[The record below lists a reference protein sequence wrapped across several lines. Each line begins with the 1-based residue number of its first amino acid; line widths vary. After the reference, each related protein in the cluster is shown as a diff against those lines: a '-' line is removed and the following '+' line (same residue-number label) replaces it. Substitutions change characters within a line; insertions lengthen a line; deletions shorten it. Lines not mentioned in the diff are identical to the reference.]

1 MRILPI
7 LMLLIS
13 TGISA
18 QGLQQELGY
27 IYVTADY
34 MLETDRYDDAI
45 KEFTKIISKDP
56 SYKDVLYKRAF
67 AKHQVGAF
75 EGTKNDLTQSFEIKG
90 ITPEGVLL
98 YAKNQRNM
106 GHEEAAAQSMATAE
120 MLTSK
125 SRSGSSSSKRTS
137 GDKQE
142 DTTTGDD
149 SELKDEVKKIEDKIS
164 SILDDLLPERKGQD
178 NGQEGGTTR
187 SDDDTSAGGSD
198 EVVIEDVDPEPDNSE
213 NAIFIDE
220 DVSLVIKNGL
230 GNRKVLQQPNILI
243 LSETT
248 GNVVVDVCVNENGK
262 VISADYNGPE
272 SSLKT
277 QSIISLAVRKAK
289 EFWFAKSG
297 ANETC
302 GTIVYKIKG
311 SS

>member
-1 MRILPI
+1 MRILPLI
-7 LMLLIS
+7 MLFIA

-45 KEFTKIISKDP
+45 QEFTKIISKDP

-75 EGTKNDLTQSFEIKG
+75 EGTKNDLTQSFEVKG

-106 GHEEAAAQSMATAE
+106 GHAEAAAQSMATAE
-120 MLTSK
+120 MLPSGGATATSK
-125 SRSGSSSSKRTS
+125 SRGSTS
-137 GDKQE
+137 ETNGDT
-142 DTTTGDD
+142 DGGD

-164 SILDDLLPERKGQD
+164 SILDDLLPER
-178 NGQEGGTTR
+178 NGKADGEEGGTTTNEDNSR
-187 SDDDTSAGGSD
+187 TTGTD
-198 EVVIEDVDPEPDNSE
+198 EVVVEEVEPQPDTSE
-213 NAIFIDE
+213 KDIFIDE

-262 VISADYNGPE
+262 VTQADYNGPE
-272 SSLKT
+272 STLST

-289 EFWFAKSG
+289 EFWFEKSG
-297 ANETC
+297 SNETC